1 MDKLMELVG
10 RGDTHISTA
19 AELARTIQSDFGTS
33 SVGIRDLASCGAD
46 GKHESNTERDFWTW
60 AKGAYDFHVQPY
72 PIRVLLQVSC

>member
-1 MDKLMELVG
+1 MELVG
-10 RGDTHISTA
+10 RGEAHISTA
-19 AELARTIQSDFGTS
+19 AEIARVIRSEFDGAS
-33 SVGIRDLASCGAD
+33 KGIRNLASCGTD